1 MDYTKTSTNSYIK
14 IRICGIDNH
23 LAIAEISMVKWNS
36 NMAGTASSGEDAMPA
51 VGDFH
56 GC

>member
-14 IRICGIDNH
+14 IRICGIDKQ
-23 LAIAEISMVKWNS
+23 LEIAEISKVKWNS
-36 NMAGTASSGEDAMPA
+36 KMAGTASSGEDAMPA